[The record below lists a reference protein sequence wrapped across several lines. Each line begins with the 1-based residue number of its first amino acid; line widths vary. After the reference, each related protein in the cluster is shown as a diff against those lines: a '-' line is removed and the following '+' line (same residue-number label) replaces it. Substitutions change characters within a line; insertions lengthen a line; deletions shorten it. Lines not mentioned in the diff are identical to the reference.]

1 MPVIAAREFDNFI
14 APGDAARQANSG
26 HGGFGAGRYHTNLLD
41 RAREC
46 GVDAIDHKLCKFCL
60 GCRCSAERQPA

>member
-14 APGDAARQANSG
+14 APGDATRQANSG
-26 HGGFGAGRYHTNLLD
+26 HGGFGTGRYHTYLFD

-46 GVDAIDHKLCKFCL
+46 GVDAIDHKLCELCL
-60 GCRCSAERQPA
+60 GRGCSAE